1 VGRPSKD
8 PALHRLHGTELR
20 SNLVESYISGGLPRA
35 PKDLSKEARKK
46 FKQLVKQLASRRAV
60 TQGDGDLIELY
71 CCTFERLK
79 QAQANIRTEGL
90 IVTYTR
96 MDAGGNP
103 HDVERPNIS
112 LKIIESAERQCLA
125 YLVKLGLT
133 PSSREHVRPT
143 APVATGK
150 EQTEAERLDE
160 EIARLQEQQA
170 SEQAADEPAVEDDL
184 LSTIDEHA
192 VDEPLS
198 EGEALLRAADEALA
212 DD

>member
-1 VGRPSKD
+1 MGRPSKD

-20 SNLVESYISGGLPRA
+20 SNLVESYISGGLPCA

-150 EQTEAERLDE
+150 EKTTAERLAE
-160 EIARLQEQQA
+160 EIQALEQQT
-170 SEQAADEPAVEDDL
+170 EDDPVVADDEDL
-184 LSTIDEHA
+184 LSEIDET
-192 VDEPLS
+192 
-198 EGEALLRAADEALA
+198 LA
-212 DD
+212 DPPMTETEKLMREADRMLAEDES

>member
-1 VGRPSKD
+1 
-8 PALHRLHGTELR
+8 
-20 SNLVESYISGGLPRA
+20 LPRA

-46 FKQLVKQLASRRAV
+46 FKQLVKQLAHRRAV

-79 QAQANIRTEGL
+79 QAQANIRAEGL

-96 MDAGGNP
+96 LDSNGNAHDAQ
-103 HDVERPNIS
+103 RPNIS

-150 EQTEAERLDE
+150 DASVAERLDE
-160 EIARLQEQQA
+160 EIAALEAQA
-170 SEQAADEPAVEDDL
+170 AGADEPAVEEEEDL
-184 LSTIDEHA
+184 LSTIDEQA
-192 VDEPLS
+192 VDTHVT
-198 EGEALLRAADEALA
+198 EAEQLLRDADEAINNE
-212 DD
+212 